1 MGDDTTANDD
11 LLMGRDAFMTRVE
24 AVLDPSYRLA
34 TVMLLD
40 RERAE
45 DAVHEATLGAWRQY
59 RRLRGNV
66 TNFRTWFLSRV
77 ARECR
82 RLRWRWRRPG
92 GASGQELAPAGS
104 AGEAL
109 VRLRRGSRAALFCF
123 FYLDLPMDEVAHVL
137 GVSTARA
144 RLRVHRAG
152 ERLDRPAEAEEP

>member
-45 DAVHEATLGAWRQY
+45 DAVHDATLGAWRQY

-66 TNFRTWFLSRV
+66 TNFRTWFLSCV

-82 RLRWRWRRPG
+82 RLRWLQPG
-92 GASGQELAPAGS
+92 GARGQELAAAGS
-104 AGEAL
+104 PGEAL
-109 VRLRRGSRAALFCF
+109 VQLRRGSRAALFCF

-144 RLRVHRAG
+144 RSRVHRAG
-152 ERLDRPAEAEEP
+152 ERLDRPAETEEP